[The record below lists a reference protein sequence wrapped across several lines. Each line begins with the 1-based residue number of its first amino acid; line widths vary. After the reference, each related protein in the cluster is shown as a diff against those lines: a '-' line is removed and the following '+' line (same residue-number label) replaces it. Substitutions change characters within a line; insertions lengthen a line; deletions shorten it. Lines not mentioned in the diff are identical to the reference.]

1 MTKKEIRPESTACK
15 RQWNDADFYKI
26 GKLGKPHGVKG
37 ELSLMFDDDIFDRTD
52 ADYLVLAVDG
62 LLVPFFFEAYRFKGS
77 QTALVKFCDIDTQE
91 QARELTGCDVFFPRW
106 LAETD
111 SEDVSWLALV
121 GFCIIDAM
129 SNKSVGEILSI
140 DDTTLNLLFEVR
152 TVDGKELLIP
162 ASEQLITGINTTLRH
177 VYVRLPEGILDLD

>member
-1 MTKKEIRPESTACK
+1 MKKKEIRPESTASK
-15 RQWNDADFYKI
+15 RQWNDTDFYKI

-37 ELSLMFDDDIFDRTD
+37 ELSLMFDDDVFDRTD
-52 ADYLVLAVDG
+52 ADYLVL
-62 LLVPFFFEAYRFKGS
+62 FEAYRFKGN
-77 QTALVKFCDIDTQE
+77 QTALVKFCDINTQE

-106 LAETD
+106 LVETN
-111 SEDVSWLALV
+111 SEDVSWVALV

-140 DDTTLNLLFEVR
+140 DDTTLNLLFEIR
-152 TVDGKELLIP
+152 TFDGKELLIP
-162 ASEQLITGINTTLRH
+162 ASEQLITGIDTTLRH